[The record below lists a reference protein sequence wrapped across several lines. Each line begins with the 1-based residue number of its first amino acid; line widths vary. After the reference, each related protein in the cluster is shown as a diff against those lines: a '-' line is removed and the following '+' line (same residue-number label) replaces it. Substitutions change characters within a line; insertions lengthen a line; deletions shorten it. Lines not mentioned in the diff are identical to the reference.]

1 MATYRYRFP
10 PCPVYDM
17 EGIESWLEEQS
28 LRGLSL
34 VKYNAWGLFVFERTV
49 PTPARYRLEAAQKR
63 HAFWDENMN
72 PPVPMQELAQEC
84 GWFFVTY
91 CAGFYIFRSSD
102 PHGPELNTDPS
113 IQAISLKYLK
123 KRWRSSLIVM
133 LVYLAI
139 LLFGL
144 GPGFF
149 YHMVTE
155 GSLLMILLFL
165 FIAMEI
171 CNHLGALIH
180 IARIHRRL
188 SSGRN
193 LTPRPVSDRSAKMY
207 RFRQY
212 TFYGLIL
219 VMLLSIGHHHMV
231 NLGLGEHPLAQ
242 YPGMPPFVTLEEL
255 APADTEITYGK
266 IDNGHYQSRPDA
278 LIPVNLYW
286 LDGGEIRY
294 PDGATTA
301 GLLEIEYCETVFPW
315 LARAIGTDYQ
325 DHYEMLG
332 KTQPIRLPELDV
344 DYAAAFVDAHG
355 LPRVVLAE
363 GNTVVCTRFS
373 QADVH
378 GCFTI
383 EAWAQAMAR
392 RLNAEGGS

>member
-1 MATYRYRFP
+1 MATYSYRFP

-28 LRGLSL
+28 LRGLAL
-34 VKYNAWGLFVFERTV
+34 VKYNAWGLFVFERTA
-49 PTPARYRLEAAQKR
+49 PAPARYRLEAAQKR

-72 PPVPMQELAQEC
+72 PPAPMEELAQEC

-91 CAGFYIFRSSD
+91 CGGFYIFRSTD

-113 IQAISLKYLK
+113 IQAITMKYLK
-123 KRWRSSLIVM
+123 KRWLGSLIVM

-155 GSLLMILLFL
+155 GALVIFLLFL
-165 FIAMEI
+165 FITVEMF
-171 CNHLGALIH
+171 NHMGALIH
-180 IARIHRRL
+180 IARVHRRL
-188 SSGRN
+188 SSGWN
-193 LTPRPVSDRSAKMY
+193 LAPQPVSDRSAKRY
-207 RFRQY
+207 RFSQY

-231 NLGLGEHPLAQ
+231 NLGLGEHPLAE
-242 YPGMPPFVTLEEL
+242 YPGTPPFVTLEEL

-266 IDNGHYQSRPDA
+266 IDNGRYRSRPDA

-294 PDGATTA
+294 PDGASTA
-301 GLLEIEYCETVFPW
+301 GLLEIQYCETAAPW
-315 LARAIGTDYQ
+315 LALAIGTDYQ
-325 DHYEMLG
+325 DFYEMLG
-332 KTQPIRLPELDV
+332 STQPIQLPSLDV

-373 QADVH
+373 QADEH
-378 GCFTI
+378 GYFTI
-383 EAWAQAMAR
+383 EAWAQAMAQ